1 MDKEFDIIPKEEDDE
16 FLKDLDSLDLDD

>member
-1 MDKEFDIIPKEEDDE
+1 MDKEFEIIAKEEDDE